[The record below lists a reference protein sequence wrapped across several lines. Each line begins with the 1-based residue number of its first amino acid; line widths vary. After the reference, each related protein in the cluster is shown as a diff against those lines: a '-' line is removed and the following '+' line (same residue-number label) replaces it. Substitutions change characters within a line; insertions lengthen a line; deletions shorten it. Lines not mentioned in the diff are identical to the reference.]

1 MKTPICFLL
10 LLLGRFMYGQTDTLT
25 LQHMPFD
32 SLLEKGKQQLREAET
47 DPTYPEVLQIARYAL
62 TLAGEAD
69 NPTQMG
75 DAYTLLANWHYFSI
89 TSNNPDSVYQY
100 SLKALEQYRQ
110 TDSLS
115 LIARGSKRVG
125 SDLAGM
131 GRFREAESY
140 LFDAARIYESLD
152 DQKSLASTYANLNYL
167 YRESRNWPEAVR
179 YGERSLAII
188 EAIYQDERE
197 LIQPLLGLIFTY
209 PEVGKAELGL
219 EKAEQVVQIIG
230 SEYDW
235 ADNVHMANVRSW
247 RGEAHVAVGN
257 YEEALADFIYSWE
270 VIQTIVPEPSDADG
284 WRGNIG
290 NVLRLQSQYADAIPH
305 IKANLRH
312 HLEKNIDDWKLIED
326 NQFWL
331 AECYRETGPVD
342 SAYHYLAQAQ
352 QSQEKRL
359 TEELAAVQNEL
370 RIKYDSDQKEAT
382 ISSQQATIV
391 QQRRSQL
398 LVLGIVALLVALLAV
413 ILFNARRN
421 RQKNRRLE
429 ALNKELTHTNHQLD
443 QRNAQNEVL
452 VKEIHHR
459 VKNNLEIISSLLELQ
474 SRQTQDESAQLAMLE
489 SQARVKSMGLL
500 HQKLFQNQEQVSIE
514 MRDYFLKLSNNLLQT
529 FNADDQIDVQIDMEP
544 IELDMDTAIPIGLMV
559 NELITNSLKYAFP
572 DRRDGRIK
580 LRLQQED
587 AEHLA
592 LSVADN
598 GVGKVA
604 GTSPKG
610 TGFGSQLI
618 QLLTQQLQGVMQES
632 VGDGTSVTFRL
643 KRVLHPA

>member
-1 MKTPICFLL
+1 
-10 LLLGRFMYGQTDTLT
+10 MYGQTDTLT

-32 SLLEKGKQQLREAET
+32 SLLEKGKQQLREAAT
-47 DPTYPEVLQIARYAL
+47 DPAYPEVLQIARYAL
-62 TLAGEAD
+62 SLAGEAD
-69 NPTQMG
+69 NPIQMG

-152 DQKSLASTYANLNYL
+152 DQKALASTYASLNYL
-167 YRESRNWPEAVR
+167 YRESRNWSEAVR

-188 EAIYQDERE
+188 EAIHQDERE

-209 PEVGKAELGL
+209 PEVGKAEMGL
-219 EKAEQVVQIIG
+219 EKAEQVVQIVG

-247 RGEAHVAVGN
+247 RGEAHVTVGN
-257 YEEALADFIYSWE
+257 YEKALADFIYSWE
-270 VIQTIVPEPSDADG
+270 VIQTMVPEPSDADG

-290 NVLRLQSQYADAIPH
+290 NVLRLQGKYAEAIPH

-331 AECYRETGPVD
+331 AECYRETGPAD
-342 SAYHYLAQAQ
+342 SAYYYLAQAQ

-382 ISSQQATIV
+382 LSSQQATIL

-413 ILFNARRN
+413 ILYNARRN

-429 ALNKELTHTNHQLD
+429 VLNKELTHTNHQLD

-474 SRQTQDESAQLAMLE
+474 SRQTQDETAQLAMLE

-514 MRDYFLKLSNNLLQT
+514 MRDYFQKLSNNLLQT
-529 FNADDQIDVQIDMEP
+529 FNVREQVDVQIDMDP

-572 DRRDGRIK
+572 DRRNGRIE
-580 LRLQQED
+580 LRLQPED
-587 AEHLA
+587 SEYLE
-592 LSVADN
+592 LTVADN
-598 GVGKVA
+598 GVGKEPVTA
-604 GTSPKG
+604 PKG

-632 VGDGTSVTFRL
+632 HGVGTSVTFRL

>member
-1 MKTPICFLL
+1 MKMPVCFLL
-10 LLLGRFMYGQTDTLT
+10 LLLGGFLYGQTDT

-47 DPTYPEVLQIARYAL
+47 DPAYPEVLQIARYAL

-69 NPTQMG
+69 NPIQMG

-89 TSNNPDSVYQY
+89 TSNNPDSVYKY

-152 DQKSLASTYANLNYL
+152 DQKALASTYANLNYL

-188 EAIYQDERE
+188 EAIHQDERE

-257 YEEALADFIYSWE
+257 YEEALTDFIYSWE
-270 VIQTIVPEPSDADG
+270 VIQTMVPEPSDADG

-290 NVLRLQSQYADAIPH
+290 NVLRLQGQYADAIPH
-305 IKANLRH
+305 IKANLQH
-312 HLEKNIDDWKLIED
+312 HLDKNIDDWKLIED

-342 SAYHYLAQAQ
+342 SAYYYLAEARE
-352 QSQEKRL
+352 SQEKRL

-382 ISSQQATIV
+382 INSQQATIL

-413 ILFNARRN
+413 ILYNARRN
-421 RQKNRRLE
+421 RQKNQRLE
-429 ALNKELTHTNHQLD
+429 ALNKELTRTNHQLD

-452 VKEIHHR
+452 VREIHHR

-514 MRDYFLKLSNNLLQT
+514 MREYFQKLSDNLLQT
-529 FNADDQIDVQIDMEP
+529 FNADNQVDVQIDMDP

-572 DRRDGRIK
+572 DRRDGRIE

-587 AEHLA
+587 AEHLE

-604 GTSPKG
+604 GISPKG

>member
-1 MKTPICFLL
+1 MKMPICLLL
-10 LLLGRFMYGQTDTLT
+10 LLLGGFMYGQTDTLT

-32 SLLEKGKQQLREAET
+32 SLLEKGKQQLREAAT
-47 DPTYPEVLQIARYAL
+47 DPAYPEVLQIARYAL
-62 TLAGEAD
+62 SLAGEAD
-69 NPTQMG
+69 NPIQMG

-152 DQKSLASTYANLNYL
+152 DQKALASTYASLNYL
-167 YRESRNWPEAVR
+167 YRESRNWSEAVR

-188 EAIYQDERE
+188 EAIHQDERE

-209 PEVGKAELGL
+209 PEVGKAEMGL
-219 EKAEQVVQIIG
+219 EKAEQVVQIVG

-247 RGEAHVAVGN
+247 RGEAHVTVGN
-257 YEEALADFIYSWE
+257 YEKALADFIYSWE
-270 VIQTIVPEPSDADG
+270 VIQTMVPEPSDADG

-290 NVLRLQSQYADAIPH
+290 NVLRLQGKYAEAIPH

-331 AECYRETGPVD
+331 AECYRETGPAD
-342 SAYHYLAQAQ
+342 SAYYYLAQAQ

-382 ISSQQATIV
+382 ISSQQATIL

-413 ILFNARRN
+413 ILYNARRN

-429 ALNKELTHTNHQLD
+429 VLNKELTHTNHQLD

-474 SRQTQDESAQLAMLE
+474 SRQTQDETAQLAMLE

-514 MRDYFLKLSNNLLQT
+514 MRDYFQKLSNNLLQT
-529 FNADDQIDVQIDMEP
+529 FNVREQVDVQIDMDP

-572 DRRDGRIK
+572 DRRNGRIE
-580 LRLQQED
+580 LRLQPED
-587 AEHLA
+587 SEYLE
-592 LSVADN
+592 LTVADN
-598 GVGKVA
+598 GVGKEPVTA
-604 GTSPKG
+604 PKG

-632 VGDGTSVTFRL
+632 HGVGTSVTFRL

>member
-1 MKTPICFLL
+1 
-10 LLLGRFMYGQTDTLT
+10 MYGQTDTLT

-32 SLLEKGKQQLREAET
+32 SLLEKGKQQLREAAT
-47 DPTYPEVLQIARYAL
+47 DPAYPEVLQIARYAL
-62 TLAGEAD
+62 SLAGEAD

-152 DQKSLASTYANLNYL
+152 DQKALASTYASLNYL
-167 YRESRNWPEAVR
+167 YRESRNWSEAVR

-188 EAIYQDERE
+188 EAIHQDERE

-209 PEVGKAELGL
+209 PEVGKAEMGL
-219 EKAEQVVQIIG
+219 EKAEQVVQIVG

-247 RGEAHVAVGN
+247 RGEAHVTVGN
-257 YEEALADFIYSWE
+257 YEKALADFIYSWE
-270 VIQTIVPEPSDADG
+270 VIQTMVPEPSDADG

-290 NVLRLQSQYADAIPH
+290 NVLRLQGKYAEAIPH

-331 AECYRETGPVD
+331 AECYRETGPAD
-342 SAYHYLAQAQ
+342 SAYYYLAQAQ

-382 ISSQQATIV
+382 LSSQQATIL

-413 ILFNARRN
+413 ILYNARRN

-429 ALNKELTHTNHQLD
+429 VLNKELTHTNHQLD

-474 SRQTQDESAQLAMLE
+474 SRQTQDETAQLAMLE

-514 MRDYFLKLSNNLLQT
+514 MRDYFQKLSNNLLQT
-529 FNADDQIDVQIDMEP
+529 FNVREQVDVQIDMDP

-572 DRRDGRIK
+572 DRRNGRIE
-580 LRLQQED
+580 LRLQPED
-587 AEHLA
+587 SEYLE
-592 LSVADN
+592 LTVADN
-598 GVGKVA
+598 GVGKEPVTA
-604 GTSPKG
+604 PKG

-632 VGDGTSVTFRL
+632 HGVGTSVTFRL

>member
-1 MKTPICFLL
+1 
-10 LLLGRFMYGQTDTLT
+10 MYGQTDTLT

>member
-1 MKTPICFLL
+1 MDSSPNVSL
-10 LLLGRFMYGQTDTLT
+10 
-25 LQHMPFD
+25 D
-32 SLLEKGKQQLREAET
+32 SLINLLSEEVSDVNNSQRHAGTRELADYVLERAKKEG
-47 DPTYPEVLQIARYAL
+47 DPEQIAEVHKEL
-62 TLAGEAD
+62 G
-69 NPTQMG
+69 
-75 DAYTLLANWHYFSI
+75 NWHYYSV
-89 TSNNPDSVYQY
+89 TSNNPDSVLYHDTKVLEY
-100 SLKALEQYRQ
+100 LKK
-110 TDSLS
+110 TDNQKET
-115 LIARGSKRVG
+115 AGAAQRVG
-125 SDLAGM
+125 MDLVSL
-131 GRFREAESY
+131 GRYREAESY
-140 LFDAARIYESLD
+140 IFEAVAIFEGLD
-152 DQKSLASTYANLNYL
+152 LPLDVASAYSSLNYL
-167 YRESRNWPEAVR
+167 FRESKAYDQALI
-179 YGERSLAII
+179 YGEKSLVLFEEHGEDDTDLI
-188 EAIYQDERE
+188 E
-197 LIQPLLGLIFTY
+197 PLLGLIFTY
-209 PEVGKAELGL
+209 PEVSQPGLGL
-219 EKAEQVVQIIG
+219 EKAEQVVEIIRE
-230 SEYDW
+230 EYDGE
-235 ADNVHMANVRSW
+235 DNVHLANVRSW

-257 YEEALADFIYSWE
+257 YKEALADFIYGWE

-290 NVLRLQSQYADAIPH
+290 NVLRLQGKYAEAIPH
-305 IKANLRH
+305 IKANLQH
-312 HLEKNIDDWKLIED
+312 HLEKNIDDLQLVEN

-352 QSQEKRL
+352 KSQKKRL
-359 TEELAAVQNEL
+359 NEELAAVQNEL

-382 ISSQQATIV
+382 ISSQQATIL

-413 ILFNARRN
+413 ILYNARRN

-514 MRDYFLKLSNNLLQT
+514 MRDYFQKLSDNLLQT
-529 FNADDQIDVQIDMEP
+529 FNAQEQVDVAVNMDP

-559 NELITNSLKYAFP
+559 NELITNALKYAFP
-572 DRRDGRIK
+572 DRRDGRIE
-580 LRLQQED
+580 LRLRQED
-587 AEHLA
+587 SEHLE

-598 GVGKVA
+598 GVGKA
-604 GTSPKG
+604 PGTAPKG
-610 TGFGSQLI
+610 SGFGTQLI

-632 VGDGTSVTFRL
+632 DGEGTSVTFRL

>member
-1 MKTPICFLL
+1 
-10 LLLGRFMYGQTDTLT
+10 MYGQTDTLT

-32 SLLEKGKQQLREAET
+32 SLLEKGKQQLREAAT
-47 DPTYPEVLQIARYAL
+47 DPAYPEVLQIARYAL
-62 TLAGEAD
+62 SQAGEAD
-69 NPTQMG
+69 NPIQMG

-152 DQKSLASTYANLNYL
+152 DQKALASTYASLNYL
-167 YRESRNWPEAVR
+167 YRESRNWSEAVR

-188 EAIYQDERE
+188 EAIHQDERE

-209 PEVGKAELGL
+209 PEVGKAEMGL
-219 EKAEQVVQIIG
+219 EKAEQVVQIVG

-247 RGEAHVAVGN
+247 RGEAHVTVGN
-257 YEEALADFIYSWE
+257 YEKALADFIYSWE
-270 VIQTIVPEPSDADG
+270 VIQTMVPEPSDADG

-290 NVLRLQSQYADAIPH
+290 NVLRLQGKYAEAIPH

-331 AECYRETGPVD
+331 AECYRETGPAD
-342 SAYHYLAQAQ
+342 SAYYYLAQAQ

-382 ISSQQATIV
+382 ISSQQATIL

-413 ILFNARRN
+413 ILYNARRN

-429 ALNKELTHTNHQLD
+429 VLNKELTHTNHQLD

-474 SRQTQDESAQLAMLE
+474 SRQTQDETAQLAMLE

-514 MRDYFLKLSNNLLQT
+514 MRDYFQKLSNNLLQT
-529 FNADDQIDVQIDMEP
+529 FNVREQVDVQIDMDP

-572 DRRDGRIK
+572 DRRNGRIE
-580 LRLQQED
+580 LRLQPED
-587 AEHLA
+587 SEYLE
-592 LSVADN
+592 LTVADN
-598 GVGKVA
+598 GVGKEPVTA
-604 GTSPKG
+604 PKG

-632 VGDGTSVTFRL
+632 HGVGTSVTFRL

>member
-1 MKTPICFLL
+1 
-10 LLLGRFMYGQTDTLT
+10 MYGQTDTLT

-32 SLLEKGKQQLREAET
+32 SLLEKGKQQLREAAT
-47 DPTYPEVLQIARYAL
+47 DPAYPEVLQIARYAL
-62 TLAGEAD
+62 SLAGEAD
-69 NPTQMG
+69 NPIQMG

-152 DQKSLASTYANLNYL
+152 DQKALASTYASLNYL
-167 YRESRNWPEAVR
+167 YRESRNWSEAVR

-188 EAIYQDERE
+188 EAIHQDERE

-209 PEVGKAELGL
+209 PEVGKAEMGL
-219 EKAEQVVQIIG
+219 EKAEQVVQIVG

-247 RGEAHVAVGN
+247 RGEAHVTVGN
-257 YEEALADFIYSWE
+257 YEKALADFIYSWE
-270 VIQTIVPEPSDADG
+270 VIQTMVPEPSDADG

-290 NVLRLQSQYADAIPH
+290 NVLRLQGKYAEAIPH

-331 AECYRETGPVD
+331 AECYRETGPAD
-342 SAYHYLAQAQ
+342 SAYYYLAQAQ

-382 ISSQQATIV
+382 ISSQQATIL

-413 ILFNARRN
+413 ILYNARRN

-429 ALNKELTHTNHQLD
+429 VLNKELTHTNHQLD

-474 SRQTQDESAQLAMLE
+474 SRQTQDETAQLAMLE

-514 MRDYFLKLSNNLLQT
+514 MRDYFQKLSNNLLQT
-529 FNADDQIDVQIDMEP
+529 FNVREQVDVQIDMDP

-572 DRRDGRIK
+572 DRRNGRIE
-580 LRLQQED
+580 LRLQPED
-587 AEHLA
+587 SEYLE
-592 LSVADN
+592 LTVADN
-598 GVGKVA
+598 GVGKEPVTA
-604 GTSPKG
+604 PKG

-632 VGDGTSVTFRL
+632 HGVGTSVTFRL